1 MHVGSLLEIYTT
13 MFGWA
18 AYDTIYHLFQA
29 TGLLLFPFIV
39 MIIKNWSEP
48 LRSQNDKAASLVSQT
63 RVNYDAIAMLAV
75 FMLAVVPI
83 IGLKIDQV
91 HYRVAC
97 TDSSG
102 TQVLANATGGSTGTT
117 YDGPLNANYNVKIPT
132 LWYLVISLGSG
143 VNAAISSSF
152 SCFVDIN
159 GLDKQLRS
167 LKLKDPVLRKEYM
180 RFARECFIP
189 AKSKFTTAMAG
200 GNHYEYVAKIHW
212 PTWLSAKGHRYADDW
227 TYIGSHFY
235 LQTPGFY
242 KELALNGCDSQPS
255 GCSIKAQKPVDGWP
269 VNQARDHYPQKLID
283 HPDPANPLYGKP
295 WCDEWWNDPVRGVKT
310 KLLKS
315 IEADKDYIS
324 HKIPKAPGESTS
336 EWFIRM
342 AKKAYASIINH
353 FVKYTFSKADYEDM
367 IINNYIARDPPS
379 FSPDHGGVY
388 ANVHDKATSADQGL
402 GGSIAGGILGGGI
415 GGKIATMVAEN
426 PRLGAAG
433 LFVAA
438 KMVYEQAATISNEII
453 GFYTDMYIAKK
464 AAPMVQAVLLM
475 MIYMLLLFYMVMSNY
490 DVDATIKM
498 IFIILG
504 IQFFTTLW
512 NFADYLNSQLFVSMF
527 PNSTLLG
534 SIATMGIDRF
544 VLNAVLTLLYVV
556 APFILLWIMGM
567 AGSKL
572 SQGNLGSFGKQ
583 GKTSIGG
590 NVMPSKMPGGR
601 G

>member
-29 TGLLLFPFIV
+29 TGLLLFPFI
-39 MIIKNWSEP
+39 MMLIKNWSEP

-83 IGLKIDQV
+83 IGLKLDQV
-91 HYRVAC
+91 DYRVAC

-102 TQVLANATGGSTGTT
+102 THVLTDKKGGSTGTT
-117 YDGPLNANYNVKIPT
+117 YDGPLNRNYNVKIPP

-189 AKSKFTTAMAG
+189 AKSKFTTAMNG
-200 GNHYEYVAKIHW
+200 GNHYEYVAKRTW
-212 PTWLSAKGHRYADDW
+212 PYWLKMKGHRYADDW
-227 TYIGSHFY
+227 TYIGSHYY
-235 LQTPGFY
+235 LETPGFY
-242 KELALNGCDSQPS
+242 KEFDTTACKTQPS
-255 GCSIKAQKPVDGWP
+255 GCGIKAQKPVDGWP
-269 VNQARDHYPQKLID
+269 VNEKRDHYPLKLLNN
-283 HPDPANPLYGKP
+283 PDPANPLYGKP
-295 WCDEWWNDPVRGVKT
+295 FCDEWWNDPVRGVKT

-315 IEADKDYIS
+315 IEADRDYIS
-324 HKIPKAPGESTS
+324 HKIPKMPGEDATD
-336 EWFIRM
+336 WFIRM
-342 AKKAYASIINH
+342 IKKAYASVTNRL
-353 FVKYTFSKADYEDM
+353 VKYVLTKSDYEDM

-379 FSPDHGGVY
+379 FSPDHGGVFT
-388 ANVHDKATSADQGL
+388 NVHDRATSADQGL
-402 GGSIAGGILGGGI
+402 GGSIAGGIFAGGI
-415 GGKIATMVAEN
+415 GGKIATMMAEN
-426 PRLGAAG
+426 PELAG
-433 LFVAA
+433 PAVFTAA
-438 KMVYEQAATISNEII
+438 KMIYAQAATISNEIV

-464 AAPMVQAVLLM
+464 AAPMVQAILLM

-490 DVDATIKM
+490 DVEATIQM

-527 PNSTLLG
+527 PDASFLG

-556 APFILLWIMGM
+556 APFILMWIMGM
-567 AGSKL
+567 AGSSL
-572 SQGNLGSFGKQ
+572 SQGNLGSLGRQ

-590 NVMPSKMPGGR
+590 NVMPSKMPGGK